1 MQAQDVQ
8 AFFESDGHAYIQETR
23 RYIHALC
30 QIVARVKLRR
40 RTRAASCGASKAPLH
55 EVGTSLS

>member
-1 MQAQDVQ
+1 MSRIFCGSLVD
-8 AFFESDGHAYIQETR
+8 SDTVTR
-23 RYIHALC
+23 FNCVYPE
-30 QIVARVKLRR
+30 IVKRRR